1 MTIEAHLSD
10 VIYNAAE
17 QSFEGVVTI
26 NTGRGPLR
34 YAASYSA
41 PITTD
46 FEAAADGL
54 IARAHRM
61 HELNRGMRASHIRR
75 IEVPTLRKPS
85 RPAAPTR
92 WLDSLLSSARAA

>member
-17 QSFEGVVTI
+17 QSFEGVVTV
-26 NTGRGPLR
+26 TSARGPLR

-46 FEAAADGL
+46 FEDAAEGL
-54 IARAHRM
+54 IARAVRM
-61 HELNRGMRASHIRR
+61 HELNRGMRAGLVRR
-75 IEVPTLRKPS
+75 IDIPTLRKPS
-85 RPAAPTR
+85 RPTPTR
-92 WLDSLLSSARAA
+92 WLDSLLSHARAA